1 MDDKSMP
8 SAIKAHGTH
17 FLPLGREES
26 LSTLT
31 FGDVHRQMG
40 NLGKPFNGMTLNE
53 LTRVTPAEEG
63 LQLQNPNSTPSVFLG
78 NFDLNET
85 QNKKPEED
93 VWGEIVDTEQVGS
106 VNNQSLDPQMTL
118 GETTLE
124 NFLVGAGVIN
134 LDVQENPIN
143 QEPTAAVDPMMVV
156 SQPMDWVQL
165 RMASVQQQ
173 QPLVVLNSNFNVSS
187 SAYENQGFETG
198 YAENQK
204 SLPISAPAI
213 SATSPDSQGSS
224 EKKYR
229 YSDEV
234 MDKTVERRQKRMI
247 KNRESAA
254 RSRARKQAYT
264 NHLEHQALR
273 LRKTNN
279 WLRKQKELELLFYS
293 DSSSMPKYQLRRTSS
308 SLF

>member
-1 MDDKSMP
+1 
-8 SAIKAHGTH
+8 
-17 FLPLGREES
+17 
-26 LSTLT
+26 
-31 FGDVHRQMG
+31 MG

-53 LTRVTPAEEG
+53 LARATPAEG
-63 LQLQNPNSTPSVFLG
+63 LQLQNPISAPSVFLG
-78 NFDLNET
+78 NFNLNET
-85 QNKKPEED
+85 LNKKSEED
-93 VWGEIVDTEQVGS
+93 VWGEIVDTEQAGS
-106 VNNQSLDPQMTL
+106 INNQSLNPHMTL

-143 QEPTAAVDPMMVV
+143 QEPPVAIDPMMVV

-165 RMASVQQQ
+165 HMASVQPQ

-187 SAYENQGFETG
+187 SAYENQGFEMG
-198 YAENQK
+198 YTENQT

-224 EKKYR
+224 EKKCR

-264 NHLEHQALR
+264 NHLEHQVLR

-308 SLF
+308 ALF